1 MFFYRN
7 SKARLWK
14 TEIVRLGDIATIM
27 VPTLALAKTI
37 YENDTRGIPYYF
49 GNFVVVN
56 LGTLVIQSLTHEEK
70 PDGQSMKSFP
80 SGHASAAFS
89 GATYVHFRYSFGE
102 AKWLYLMATFAAFSR
117 VYGRNHYTHDVLA
130 SAAFSF
136 LSSYLI
142 VKNKSKDKIYTVDY
156 EPNNKNLSI
165 KFSYIF

>member
-7 SKARLWK
+7 STARLWK
-14 TEIVRLGDIATIM
+14 NEIIRLGDIVTII

-37 YENDTRGIPYYF
+37 YENDNRGIPYYL
-49 GNFVVVN
+49 GNFIVVN
-56 LGTLVIQSLTHEEK
+56 LGTAGIQNIVHEKK
-70 PDGQSMKSFP
+70 PNGKSMKSFP
-80 SGHASAAFS
+80 SGHTSAAFS
-89 GATYVHFRYSFGE
+89 GATYVNFRYSFHE

-117 VYGRNHYTHDVLA
+117 VYVRNHYTHDVLA
-130 SAAFSF
+130 SAVFSF

-142 VKNKSKDKIYTVDY
+142 VKNKSKDKIYTVNY